1 MASVQKSLAELNV
14 AYIDLMLI
22 HGLWTMTAE
31 QAVEVWRGLIDA
43 KAQGVVRHIGVS
55 NFEVADIQKLVA
67 ATSVK
72 PAVRRAKS

>member
-1 MASVQKSLAELNV
+1 MQKSCAELNV